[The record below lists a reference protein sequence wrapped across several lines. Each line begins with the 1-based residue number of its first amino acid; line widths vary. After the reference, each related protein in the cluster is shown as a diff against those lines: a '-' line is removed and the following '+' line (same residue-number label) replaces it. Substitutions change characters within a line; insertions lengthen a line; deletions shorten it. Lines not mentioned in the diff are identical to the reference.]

1 MKLHFGH
8 LLGLSAL
15 AIAGCAAF
23 FSVYGISQLFAG
35 AFVAVVI
42 MASALEFGKLIAAS
56 YLQRYWKKIATGMKI
71 YVVTG
76 VIVLVG
82 VTSAGIYGF
91 LSNAYQQTSNALGVN
106 DAKVKNITL
115 KKNRYDEELDAYTLE
130 RSQLSTTVNEL
141 SKGLANNVIQYKDR
155 ETGEI
160 ITTTSSSTRR
170 ALEAQLSDAKG
181 QRDKITP
188 KMDVLRDSVT
198 SMELQIL
205 DLNVNNEAGA
215 ELGPLIYISEL
226 LDISMDR
233 VVNYFILLLIFVFD
247 PLAIALV
254 LATNKVFED
263 KRIEKEEKEK
273 SDAIA
278 ERFKNGPPE
287 GFKPLDLNLQSN
299 VQDLIDA
306 QEFVKDKGKE
316 YGGIPEK
323 YFGYAD
329 VIKEVEKEEPELES
343 QPFIDK
349 YGNTP
354 PDEYKQY
361 DLFEITT
368 LSDAVND
375 DDIQQASEV
384 LMEDLMEEEPALEE
398 IYDEDAEP
406 INSLEEAQKLV
417 EERYP
422 ELPKIEV
429 LTERPVDVVEPK
441 PVDVVQPIVV
451 RPPIPQPE
459 RPVAKNGIVKPVGN
473 IGRTAITADEPIRRE
488 DIKEIKEGASRGF
501 IKKIPRR
508 RGNI

>member
-35 AFVAVVI
+35 AFFAVVI

-170 ALEAQLSDAKG
+170 ALETQLKDAKD
-181 QRDKITP
+181 QRDKITL

-226 LDISMDR
+226 LGISMDR

-263 KRIEKEEKEK
+263 KRIEKEEKEL
-273 SDAIA
+273 SEI
-278 ERFKNGPPE
+278 
-287 GFKPLDLNLQSN
+287 KPLDLTLDKNT
-299 VQDLIDA
+299 QDLIDA
-306 QEFVKDKGKE
+306 QEFVEGKAKE
-316 YGGIPEK
+316 YGGISEK
-323 YFGYAD
+323 YFGYEG
-329 VIKEVEKEEPELES
+329 VLKEIEKEEPTFVS
-343 QPFIDK
+343 PGIDK

-354 PDEYKQY
+354 P
-361 DLFEITT
+361 
-368 LSDAVND
+368 

-384 LMEDLMEEEPALEE
+384 LMEDLMKEEPALEE
-398 IYDEDAEP
+398 VYDEDAEGLPP
-406 INSLEEAQKLV
+406 IYNEVV
-417 EERYP
+417 EESNNLVT
-422 ELPKIEV
+422 EKIETPEPEV
-429 LTERPVDVVEPK
+429 ITPTDVVVTESEKVVTK
-441 PVDVVQPIVV
+441 PVIEEPVVEEKPVVVV

-473 IGRTAITADEPIRRE
+473 IGRTTITADGPIKRE

-501 IKKIPRR
+501 IKQIPRR
-508 RGNI
+508 RGNQ